1 MAQTSSIEL
10 TDAETKKNLVSSTL
24 SFKKRVNDDSDGVMW
39 YEKLPS
45 LIELNKP
52 VLNFWRTKLGDTEPY
67 EKGAKWFE
75 ARSHRT
81 QSIYASADSHRQL
94 SEEVVSIGNV

>member
-39 YEKLPS
+39 YEKLTEFDRAEQTRT
-45 LIELNKP
+45 EL
-52 VLNFWRTKLGDTEPY
+52 LEDQTW
-67 EKGAKWFE
+67 
-75 ARSHRT
+75 
-81 QSIYASADSHRQL
+81 
-94 SEEVVSIGNV
+94 